1 MKSLLLLF
9 LLILS
14 FVEGNPQLED
24 DNDPF
29 SDPLSSRKSV
39 RRKVI
44 IDPQDKVCTPRK
56 DCSKTRDISPSI
68 LKQTLA
74 YTDSLNEIF
83 EKYQIFEDNDDLV
96 DIPLDIDEEA
106 IVIEDNTN
114 AYTFEAVEIE
124 IDEDDNDHIYSMKEE
139 CTKDQSDYCNGKSFK
154 SSNHTMCQ
162 YCGLGPKCPYY
173 LNPEENDVTGRVI
186 EDKDTISY
194 ILRLHNEIRSKITRG
209 RCNQPKAG
217 CMGPLQ
223 WDPELARVAQKW
235 ADQCAEVDYKED
247 IKRKDPLLYHDK
259 HANRKIDRFSNWQG
273 TGQNV
278 ARDISKGKPGI
289 FNAHKLIRHWFN
301 QIRFFDPAGVE
312 SFGSGNQCSQGIG
325 YYTQLVWQ
333 DTTHVGC
340 GWVQFQYRGFEK
352 YFENFLVCNYGP
364 SANIWKQPVYDIA
377 KDVCNCPCIGCNNKT
392 GLCPAN
398 CKYATWSSWESWSS
412 CSTSCG
418 GGSRQRERGCEETDV
433 YVRPSLSRFRVP
445 TSTLIL
451 RNNHSDSTNQ
461 ELNVSTRRK
470 NISTSLCKP
479 GSSNEV
485 GKCSTEACPE
495 WSFWSQ
501 WSSCSASCG
510 GGKQSRSRTCQ
521 VSSSIFLGV
530 NVTCPGSPEEFQNCN
545 TNKCPELS
553 NWSEWTICTKKC
565 GTGER
570 SRERTCNG
578 EIYPSTQNPCQ
589 ISLYERELCNNQPC
603 PSYTEWSDWASCSVS
618 CGEIQKRMRSCVL
631 PKFTSNIDLK
641 CEGGPPVEKRDCN
654 SNACPNWSSWG
665 SWSSCS
671 LSCGEGKR
679 RKTRVC
685 GYFDA
690 ERMKISDK
698 VSDLCP
704 GNGFKEEKCNS
715 NRCPLLGPWSEWT
728 ECSTTCGSTGIRQ
741 RTRECGINSGL
752 LRGVT
757 NACQARL
764 KEIESCNNSKC
775 PVYGP
780 WSEWST
786 CSTTCGEGIQK
797 RKRECS
803 GDFCEGASIE
813 TKKCSGNVCPVWT
826 EWSDWTECSVT
837 CGGGKKSKV
846 RECVLPSGERSRGL
860 ICPGEGYISKKCN
873 NYPCPEL
880 GPWSD
885 WSSCSSS
892 CGSGRR
898 TRIRECGLPI
908 TRGSNNNPCLKPL
921 FEIEVCNPQKCPS
934 FSPWSEWSECSV
946 SCGGGYRKKSRECK
960 ASSRESRQVFR
971 GNPCHGPLDFVE
983 ECNKQRCPFWSSW
996 GEWTSCSQS
1005 CNGGRQKR
1013 YRECLND
1020 DRSLGEDCNGDS
1032 YEEKACNKEAC
1043 PIYNKWSDWTSC
1055 SVSCGSGGLRTKI
1068 RTCKR
1073 DAPQSC
1079 KDEIKKEMCNED
1091 QPCPSW
1097 TQWTE
1102 WSTCSV
1108 TCGGGNQKR
1117 IRDCL
1122 TPRNLNG
1129 SNIYGCDGDTWE
1141 MKACNVRKCP
1151 QWAEWSSWSECSVTC
1166 GSGGR
1171 RNRKRE
1177 CKEFQF
1183 SFNEDEVVNMDKDL
1197 FCPGRYSQT
1206 QSCNNGIK
1214 NCPFPGE
1221 WSEWSTCSKT
1231 CGKGTKKRNRKCIDS
1246 KFRNGNPCNADLNE
1260 TENCNEQDCPV
1271 WSPWTEWT
1279 ECSRSCGKGMRS
1291 KMKICLDLT
1300 SCSGKTKYMELC
1312 NENPCP
1318 SLTPWTEWTPCSVS
1332 CGGGSQ
1338 RRERDCLVSR
1348 SGFLNPCFEPLEEIQ
1363 RCNSE
1368 SCPKWSEWTEWTPC
1382 SESCGGGTQTRV
1394 RDCVSRSACNS
1405 LGDSDKEKRECNV
1418 NACPSWT
1425 SWSNWSVCSA
1435 SCGGGTRIRNRECSL
1450 NARNK
1455 APCIGDAVQREECNN
1470 IFCPSWTQW
1479 SEWSE
1484 CSASCKPGGRRN
1496 RKRKCSS
1503 DQSKD
1508 CTGSGLISEPCNENK
1523 DCPSGWSEWGQWS
1536 SCSASCGGG
1545 SQLRKREC
1553 LSPGGRYGPFLESE
1567 GPCPGPSEITL
1578 FCNLDD
1584 CPTVWSEWTPWSSCS
1599 STCGGGSK
1607 KRTRVCSGMQC
1618 EGNQLETSLCNDRP
1632 CYSWSHWGSWTV
1644 CSVSCGQGTQKRSRT
1659 CNASKTRLGLLFSPC
1674 KGDPEEAKKCVKE
1687 ACPAPGL
1694 ATLDICKPFGA
1705 PNKFGSFSG
1714 RPAAST
1720 VDCVWDYFA
1729 CTKRYG
1735 SYPTNKACCDAR
1747 FMVCCN
1753 HVMTGGH
1760 GSGGSF
1766 GTLTTTEPS
1775 NSYGPIE
1782 EPDNCSSKL
1791 MECTKRRLKT
1801 DRQCKLEFNECTLL
1815 ASGMDPSTKR
1825 PINDI
1830 DLPDGLPEFLRPS
1843 ISTIKPIQDIDL
1855 PQNQE
1860 FLLQSGGPDNVQS
1873 FLGQPQVITADENFM
1888 ACLLKH
1894 FECTNDCPQLKTCS
1908 ELAGVEF
1915 IEDGD
1920 NFGEESVSS
1929 QEFFLPPVNFTTI
1942 GSSLLSSA
1950 EDKERMFCVREFFS
1964 CKKSSTECKLLFT
1977 SCVDKQDSFTR
1988 EDLCKGVEGSPE
2000 NYLIPHPLDC
2010 TKFYSCQ
2017 SLGPNQGY
2025 RAHLMDCPF
2034 STGFDKKLKIC
2045 NFIQSLP
2052 RCKDKSSKTG
2062 RVINGRLARN
2072 GRSEANVGEVGFL
2085 TSVISSSGRRQSSS
2099 GANYILLLTSVT
2111 IVFVPLRL
2119 S

>member
-1 MKSLLLLF
+1 MYF
-9 LLILS
+9 
-14 FVEGNPQLED
+14 F
-24 DNDPF
+24 F
-29 SDPLSSRKSV
+29 SSSRSLHRSRILWVWKSMQSGALV
-39 RRKVI
+39 TIRR
-44 IDPQDKVCTPRK
+44 
-56 DCSKTRDISPSI
+56 
-68 LKQTLA
+68 
-74 YTDSLNEIF
+74 
-83 EKYQIFEDNDDLV
+83 
-96 DIPLDIDEEA
+96 
-106 IVIEDNTN
+106 
-114 AYTFEAVEIE
+114 
-124 IDEDDNDHIYSMKEE
+124 
-139 CTKDQSDYCNGKSFK
+139 
-154 SSNHTMCQ
+154 
-162 YCGLGPKCPYY
+162 
-173 LNPEENDVTGRVI
+173 
-186 EDKDTISY
+186 
-194 ILRLHNEIRSKITRG
+194 
-209 RCNQPKAG
+209 
-217 CMGPLQ
+217 
-223 WDPELARVAQKW
+223 
-235 ADQCAEVDYKED
+235 
-247 IKRKDPLLYHDK
+247 
-259 HANRKIDRFSNWQG
+259 
-273 TGQNV
+273 
-278 ARDISKGKPGI
+278 
-289 FNAHKLIRHWFN
+289 
-301 QIRFFDPAGVE
+301 
-312 SFGSGNQCSQGIG
+312 
-325 YYTQLVWQ
+325 LVWQ
-333 DTTHVGC
+333 DTTHVGM
-340 GWVQFQYRGFEK
+340 W
-352 YFENFLVCNYGP
+352 L
-364 SANIWKQPVYDIA
+364 ANIWKQPVYDIA

-418 GGSRQRERGCEETDV
+418 GGSRQRERGCEETNV

-451 RNNHSDSTNQ
+451 RNNQSDSTNQ

-470 NISTSLCKP
+470 NIIHNPFVSREVQMK
-479 GSSNEV
+479 V

-618 CGEIQKRMRSCVL
+618 CGGGIQKRMRSCVL

-641 CEGGPPVEKRDCN
+641 CEGGPPLRRGIVILMHVPIGVLGVLGVLALSLVEKGKDEN
-654 SNACPNWSSWG
+654 S
-665 SWSSCS
+665 
-671 LSCGEGKR
+671 K
-679 RKTRVC
+679 
-685 GYFDA
+685 
-690 ERMKISDK
+690 
-698 VSDLCP
+698 
-704 GNGFKEEKCNS
+704 
-715 NRCPLLGPWSEWT
+715 WT

-764 KEIESCNNSKC
+764 KETESCNNSKC

-837 CGGGKKSKV
+837 CGGGRRRVKSGNV
-846 RECVLPSGERSRGL
+846 SCHLENDLGGLFVLERVTSPKNAIIILVQVHGRTGL
-860 ICPGEGYISKKCN
+860 LVLHLVEAVDEQESVN
-873 NYPCPEL
+873 VDSHN
-880 GPWSD
+880 
-885 WSSCSSS
+885 
-892 CGSGRR
+892 
-898 TRIRECGLPI
+898 
-908 TRGSNNNPCLKPL
+908 
-921 FEIEVCNPQKCPS
+921 
-934 FSPWSEWSECSV
+934 SPWSEWSECSV
-946 SCGGGYRKKSRECK
+946 SCGGVDIEKSRE
-960 ASSRESRQVFR
+960 SVRHQVES
-971 GNPCHGPLDFVE
+971 LDKYFVVIPVMVHWISLKNV
-983 ECNKQRCPFWSSW
+983 NKQRCPFWSSW

-1005 CNGGRQKR
+1005 CNGGKQKR

-1032 YEEKACNKEAC
+1032 YEENACNKEVC
-1043 PIYNKWSDWTSC
+1043 PIYNKM
-1055 SVSCGSGGLRTKI
+1055 VLIGLLALFPVDLMK
-1068 RTCKR
+1068 
-1073 DAPQSC
+1073 
-1079 KDEIKKEMCNED
+1079 IKKEMCNED

-1097 TQWTE
+1097 TQMDGVVHLL
-1102 WSTCSV
+1102 S
-1108 TCGGGNQKR
+1108 
-1117 IRDCL
+1117 
-1122 TPRNLNG
+1122 NLC
-1129 SNIYGCDGDTWE
+1129 NIYGCDGDTWE
-1141 MKACNVRKCP
+1141 MKACNARKCP

-1183 SFNEDEVVNMDKDL
+1183 SFNEDVVVNMEKDL

-1231 CGKGTKKRNRKCIDS
+1231 CGKGTKKRTRKCIDS

-1271 WSPWTEWT
+1271 WAPWTEWT

-1291 KMKICLDLT
+1291 KMKTCLDLT

-1418 NACPSWT
+1418 NACPILDIVVT
-1425 SWSNWSVCSA
+1425 KLV
-1435 SCGGGTRIRNRECSL
+1435 R
-1450 NARNK
+1450 
-1455 APCIGDAVQREECNN
+1455 DAVQREECNN

-1687 ACPAPGL
+1687 ACPG
-1694 ATLDICKPFGA
+1694 K
-1705 PNKFGSFSG
+1705 
-1714 RPAAST
+1714 
-1720 VDCVWDYFA
+1720 
-1729 CTKRYG
+1729 
-1735 SYPTNKACCDAR
+1735 
-1747 FMVCCN
+1747 
-1753 HVMTGGH
+1753 
-1760 GSGGSF
+1760 
-1766 GTLTTTEPS
+1766 
-1775 NSYGPIE
+1775 
-1782 EPDNCSSKL
+1782 
-1791 MECTKRRLKT
+1791 
-1801 DRQCKLEFNECTLL
+1801 
-1815 ASGMDPSTKR
+1815 
-1825 PINDI
+1825 
-1830 DLPDGLPEFLRPS
+1830 
-1843 ISTIKPIQDIDL
+1843 
-1855 PQNQE
+1855 
-1860 FLLQSGGPDNVQS
+1860 
-1873 FLGQPQVITADENFM
+1873 
-1888 ACLLKH
+1888 
-1894 FECTNDCPQLKTCS
+1894 
-1908 ELAGVEF
+1908 
-1915 IEDGD
+1915 
-1920 NFGEESVSS
+1920 
-1929 QEFFLPPVNFTTI
+1929 
-1942 GSSLLSSA
+1942 
-1950 EDKERMFCVREFFS
+1950 
-1964 CKKSSTECKLLFT
+1964 
-1977 SCVDKQDSFTR
+1977 
-1988 EDLCKGVEGSPE
+1988 
-2000 NYLIPHPLDC
+2000 
-2010 TKFYSCQ
+2010 
-2017 SLGPNQGY
+2017 
-2025 RAHLMDCPF
+2025 
-2034 STGFDKKLKIC
+2034 
-2045 NFIQSLP
+2045 
-2052 RCKDKSSKTG
+2052 
-2062 RVINGRLARN
+2062 
-2072 GRSEANVGEVGFL
+2072 
-2085 TSVISSSGRRQSSS
+2085 
-2099 GANYILLLTSVT
+2099 
-2111 IVFVPLRL
+2111 
-2119 S
+2119 